1 MQALVTPSQEVYTAV
16 SCFSKMPTCTATYA
30 QDTQASSHDQLQ
42 TKLPPVPDL
51 ENRRYCRAC
60 QIMLPVSAFP
70 AGKRRYLCKRHIWER
85 VQRPSKERAR
95 ANVDKRRLWTIW
107 KTCYHDAM
115 RTFKHRRILLL
126 QRDIQQ
132 TLAQI
137 DAVADF
143 VESNADVNQDVH
155 QEAVSAKSA
164 KSDPDV
170 NQDVHQE
177 AVSAELAEAS
187 PEFKPGVHQD
197 VHQDVHQEAVSAEL
211 AEASPEFKPG
221 VHQDV
226 HQEAVSAKSAEF
238 KSGVHQDVH
247 QEAVSAESAQSN
259 AIAFMPANPEQQ
271 LSRDNVVIVD
281 KTARRVLLQAF
292 REGGAQKY
300 ISELGAL
307 D

>member
-1 MQALVTPSQEVYTAV
+1 MSAPYL
-16 SCFSKMPTCTATYA
+16 SKMPTCTATNT
-30 QDTQASSHDQLQ
+30 QDTTCCMAPTVNQANLANQANQANQANLALK

-187 PEFKPGVHQD
+187 PEFK
-197 VHQDVHQEAVSAEL
+197 
-211 AEASPEFKPG
+211 
-221 VHQDV
+221 
-226 HQEAVSAKSAEF
+226 
-238 KSGVHQDVH
+238 SGVHQDVH

>member
-197 VHQDVHQEAVSAEL
+197 VHQ
-211 AEASPEFKPG
+211 
-221 VHQDV
+221 
-226 HQEAVSAKSAEF
+226 EAVSAKSAEF
-238 KSGVHQDVH
+238 NPGVHQDIH

>member
-1 MQALVTPSQEVYTAV
+1 M
-16 SCFSKMPTCTATYA
+16 
-30 QDTQASSHDQLQ
+30 
-42 TKLPPVPDL
+42 
-51 ENRRYCRAC
+51 
-60 QIMLPVSAFP
+60 
-70 AGKRRYLCKRHIWER
+70 
-85 VQRPSKERAR
+85 QRPSKERAR

-177 AVSAELAEAS
+177 AVSAELAE
-187 PEFKPGVHQD
+187 FKPG

-226 HQEAVSAKSAEF
+226 DQEAVSAKSAQF
-238 KSGVHQDVH
+238 NPDVHQDVH

>member
-1 MQALVTPSQEVYTAV
+1 MAPTANQAN
-16 SCFSKMPTCTATYA
+16 
-30 QDTQASSHDQLQ
+30 QANQANLANQ
-42 TKLPPVPDL
+42 ANQANQAKLTLKTKLPPVPDL

-155 QEAVSAKSA
+155 QEAVSA
-164 KSDPDV
+164 
-170 NQDVHQE
+170 
-177 AVSAELAEAS
+177 
-187 PEFKPGVHQD
+187 
-197 VHQDVHQEAVSAEL
+197 
-211 AEASPEFKPG
+211 
-221 VHQDV
+221 
-226 HQEAVSAKSAEF
+226 
-238 KSGVHQDVH
+238 
-247 QEAVSAESAQSN
+247 ESAQSN

>member
-1 MQALVTPSQEVYTAV
+1 MSAPYL
-16 SCFSKMPTCTATYA
+16 SKMPTCTATNT
-30 QDTQASSHDQLQ
+30 QDTTCCKAATVNKANQADRAKLTLK

-177 AVSAELAEAS
+177 AVSAELAE
-187 PEFKPGVHQD
+187 FKP
-197 VHQDVHQEAVSAEL
+197 
-211 AEASPEFKPG
+211 
-221 VHQDV
+221 
-226 HQEAVSAKSAEF
+226 
-238 KSGVHQDVH
+238 GVHQDVH

>member
-1 MQALVTPSQEVYTAV
+1 M
-16 SCFSKMPTCTATYA
+16 
-30 QDTQASSHDQLQ
+30 
-42 TKLPPVPDL
+42 
-51 ENRRYCRAC
+51 
-60 QIMLPVSAFP
+60 
-70 AGKRRYLCKRHIWER
+70 
-85 VQRPSKERAR
+85 
-95 ANVDKRRLWTIW
+95 
-107 KTCYHDAM
+107 
-115 RTFKHRRILLL
+115 
-126 QRDIQQ
+126 
-132 TLAQI
+132 
-137 DAVADF
+137 
-143 VESNADVNQDVH
+143 
-155 QEAVSAKSA
+155 
-164 KSDPDV
+164 

-197 VHQDVHQEAVSAEL
+197 VD
-211 AEASPEFKPG
+211 
-221 VHQDV
+221 
-226 HQEAVSAKSAEF
+226 QEAVSAKSAQF
-238 KSGVHQDVH
+238 NPDVHQDVH

>member
-1 MQALVTPSQEVYTAV
+1 MSAPYL
-16 SCFSKMPTCTATYA
+16 SKMPTCTATNT
-30 QDTQASSHDQLQ
+30 QDTTCCMAPTVNQANLANQANQANQAKLTLK

-155 QEAVSAKSA
+155 QEAVSA
-164 KSDPDV
+164 
-170 NQDVHQE
+170 
-177 AVSAELAEAS
+177 
-187 PEFKPGVHQD
+187 
-197 VHQDVHQEAVSAEL
+197 
-211 AEASPEFKPG
+211 
-221 VHQDV
+221 
-226 HQEAVSAKSAEF
+226 
-238 KSGVHQDVH
+238 
-247 QEAVSAESAQSN
+247 ESAQSN

>member
-1 MQALVTPSQEVYTAV
+1 MSAPYL
-16 SCFSKMPTCTATYA
+16 SKMPTCTATNT
-30 QDTQASSHDQLQ
+30 QDTTCCMAPTVNQANLANQANQANQAHQANQANQAKLTLK

-155 QEAVSAKSA
+155 QEAVSA
-164 KSDPDV
+164 
-170 NQDVHQE
+170 
-177 AVSAELAEAS
+177 
-187 PEFKPGVHQD
+187 
-197 VHQDVHQEAVSAEL
+197 EL

-226 HQEAVSAKSAEF
+226 HQEAVSAKSAQF
-238 KSGVHQDVH
+238 NPGVHQDIH

>member
-1 MQALVTPSQEVYTAV
+1 MAPTANQAN
-16 SCFSKMPTCTATYA
+16 
-30 QDTQASSHDQLQ
+30 QAKLTLK

-197 VHQDVHQEAVSAEL
+197 VHQ
-211 AEASPEFKPG
+211 
-221 VHQDV
+221 
-226 HQEAVSAKSAEF
+226 EAVSAKSAQF
-238 KSGVHQDVH
+238 NPDVHQDVH

>member
-1 MQALVTPSQEVYTAV
+1 MSAPYL
-16 SCFSKMPTCTATYA
+16 SKMPTCTATNT
-30 QDTQASSHDQLQ
+30 QDTTCCMAPTANQANLALK

-197 VHQDVHQEAVSAEL
+197 VHQ
-211 AEASPEFKPG
+211 
-221 VHQDV
+221 
-226 HQEAVSAKSAEF
+226 EAVSAKSAQF
-238 KSGVHQDVH
+238 NPDVHQDVH

>member
-1 MQALVTPSQEVYTAV
+1 MLPAACEVAERSSPLSDMRAGTAV

-60 QIMLPVSAFP
+60 QIMLPVMAFP

-126 QRDIQQ
+126 QRDIKQ

-155 QEAVSAKSA
+155 QMLIKTFI
-164 KSDPDV
+164 KKPYQL
-170 NQDVHQE
+170 NQWN
-177 AVSAELAEAS
+177 ST
-187 PEFKPGVHQD
+187 PK
-197 VHQDVHQEAVSAEL
+197 
-211 AEASPEFKPG
+211 
-221 VHQDV
+221 
-226 HQEAVSAKSAEF
+226 
-238 KSGVHQDVH
+238 
-247 QEAVSAESAQSN
+247 
-259 AIAFMPANPEQQ
+259 
-271 LSRDNVVIVD
+271 R
-281 KTARRVLLQAF
+281 T
-292 REGGAQKY
+292 
-300 ISELGAL
+300 
-307 D
+307 

>member
-1 MQALVTPSQEVYTAV
+1 MSAPYL
-16 SCFSKMPTCTATYA
+16 SKMPTCTATNT
-30 QDTQASSHDQLQ
+30 QDTTCCMAPTVNQANLANQANQANQAKLTLK

-197 VHQDVHQEAVSAEL
+197 VHQEAVSAKS
-211 AEASPEFKPG
+211 AQFKPG
-221 VHQDV
+221 VHQDI
-226 HQEAVSAKSAEF
+226 
-238 KSGVHQDVH
+238 H

>member
-1 MQALVTPSQEVYTAV
+1 
-16 SCFSKMPTCTATYA
+16 
-30 QDTQASSHDQLQ
+30 
-42 TKLPPVPDL
+42 
-51 ENRRYCRAC
+51 
-60 QIMLPVSAFP
+60 
-70 AGKRRYLCKRHIWER
+70 
-85 VQRPSKERAR
+85 
-95 ANVDKRRLWTIW
+95 
-107 KTCYHDAM
+107 M

-126 QRDIQQ
+126 QRDIKQ

-164 KSDPDV
+164 QFNPD
-170 NQDVHQE
+170 
-177 AVSAELAEAS
+177 
-187 PEFKPGVHQD
+187 
-197 VHQDVHQEAVSAEL
+197 
-211 AEASPEFKPG
+211 
-221 VHQDV
+221 
-226 HQEAVSAKSAEF
+226 
-238 KSGVHQDVH
+238 VHQDVH

>member
-1 MQALVTPSQEVYTAV
+1 MSAPYL
-16 SCFSKMPTCTATYA
+16 SKMPTCTATNT
-30 QDTQASSHDQLQ
+30 QDTTCCMAPTANQANQANQANLALK

-155 QEAVSAKSA
+155 QEAVSA
-164 KSDPDV
+164 
-170 NQDVHQE
+170 
-177 AVSAELAEAS
+177 ELAEAS
-187 PEFKPGVHQD
+187 PEFKPG
-197 VHQDVHQEAVSAEL
+197 
-211 AEASPEFKPG
+211 
-221 VHQDV
+221 
-226 HQEAVSAKSAEF
+226 
-238 KSGVHQDVH
+238 VH

>member
-197 VHQDVHQEAVSAEL
+197 VHQEAVSAE
-211 AEASPEFKPG
+211 
-221 VHQDV
+221 
-226 HQEAVSAKSAEF
+226 SAEF

>member
-1 MQALVTPSQEVYTAV
+1 MSAPYL
-16 SCFSKMPTCTATYA
+16 SKMPTCTATNT
-30 QDTQASSHDQLQ
+30 QDTTCCMAPTVNQANLANQANQANQAKLTLK

-197 VHQDVHQEAVSAEL
+197 VHQEAVSAES
-211 AEASPEFKPG
+211 AEFKSG

-226 HQEAVSAKSAEF
+226 HQEAVSAKSAQF
-238 KSGVHQDVH
+238 NPDVHQDVH

>member
-155 QEAVSAKSA
+155 QEAVSA
-164 KSDPDV
+164 
-170 NQDVHQE
+170 
-177 AVSAELAEAS
+177 
-187 PEFKPGVHQD
+187 
-197 VHQDVHQEAVSAEL
+197 EL

-226 HQEAVSAKSAEF
+226 HQEAVSAKSAQF
-238 KSGVHQDVH
+238 KPGVHQDIH